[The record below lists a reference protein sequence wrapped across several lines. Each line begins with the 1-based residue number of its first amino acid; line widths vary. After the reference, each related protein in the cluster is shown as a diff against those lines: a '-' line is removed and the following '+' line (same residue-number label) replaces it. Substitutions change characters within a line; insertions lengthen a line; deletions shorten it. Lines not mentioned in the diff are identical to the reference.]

1 MSQEAS
7 EVVTPS
13 LPSLS
18 RSPSIVSLS
27 SVTEVALQPEISLL
41 DEESKDYYKDIDWER
56 VTDLQQPWKT
66 LRRTKCHIYKY
77 GWRLQSQKKS

>member
-7 EVVTPS
+7 EVITPS

-27 SVTEVALQPEISLL
+27 SVTEVASQPKISLL
-41 DEESKDYYKDIDWER
+41 DKESEDYYKDID
-56 VTDLQQPWKT
+56 
-66 LRRTKCHIYKY
+66 
-77 GWRLQSQKKS
+77 

>member
-7 EVVTPS
+7 EVVIPS

-27 SVTEVALQPEISLL
+27 SVTEVASQPEINL
-41 DEESKDYYKDIDWER
+41 DEESEDYYKDIDWER
-56 VTDLQQPWKT
+56 VIDLQQP
-66 LRRTKCHIYKY
+66 
-77 GWRLQSQKKS
+77 

>member
-1 MSQEAS
+1 MSQEAL
-7 EVVTPS
+7 EVVIPS

-27 SVTEVALQPEISLL
+27 SVTEDASQPKIDLL
-41 DEESKDYYKDIDWER
+41 DEESEDYYKDIDWER

-66 LRRTKCHIYKY
+66 L
-77 GWRLQSQKKS
+77 

>member
-7 EVVTPS
+7 EVVIPS

-27 SVTEVALQPEISLL
+27 SVTEDASQPKINLL
-41 DEESKDYYKDIDWER
+41 DEESKDYYKDINWER
-56 VTDLQQPWKT
+56 VIDLQWP
-66 LRRTKCHIYKY
+66 
-77 GWRLQSQKKS
+77 